1 MVKKIINTN
10 EFVAFIIIVLLSLF
24 IGLINPAFFSIATI
38 FDTLR
43 SSIVYIILAF
53 GLLPVMI
60 IGGLDISFVAIGALS
75 AYATHM
81 LLLNTGYQGGVF
93 LYYVIA
99 CTIGVLASL
108 LNSTLVT
115 KFDLNIFNVSLA
127 LYIMWYGFIR
137 FFIGSKRSATFPE
150 GASQYYSKFI
160 WTVKDPLVGNS
171 SLHESILFVVVI
183 GILLTIILKYTTF
196 GRGIYAI
203 GGNREVAIRTGFKVN
218 KILTGTFIIMGALA
232 AFAGVTYSFLVR
244 IFDPTMFLGE
254 ELDVIAAVILGGASI
269 NGGKGSVIGTF
280 MGVILIQLIHHSII
294 LIGIP
299 VIWQDLIVGFILIIN
314 ILMPY
319 LKKVIKKI
327 LDSKKVAYE
336 EAK

>member
-1 MVKKIINTN
+1 MVKKIINSN
-10 EFVAFIIIVLLSLF
+10 EFIAFIIIVLLSLF

-81 LLLNTGYQGGVF
+81 LLLAAGYQGGVF

-99 CTIGVLASL
+99 CSIGTLVSL
-108 LNSTLVT
+108 LNSVLIT
-115 KFDLNIFNVSLA
+115 KFNLNIFNVSLA

-160 WTVKDPLVGNS
+160 LTVKDPLVGNS
-171 SLHESILFVVVI
+171 SLHESILFVIGI
-183 GILLTIILKYTTF
+183 GILLTLILKYTTF

-203 GGNREVAIRTGFKVN
+203 GGDREVATRTGFKVN
-218 KILTGTFIIMGALA
+218 KILTGTFIIMGCLA

-280 MGVILIQLIHHSII
+280 MGVIVIQLIHHSII

-299 VIWQDLIVGFILIIN
+299 VIWQDLIVGFILIIF
-314 ILMPY
+314 IMMPF
-319 LKKVIKKI
+319 LKKVMKN
-327 LDSKKVAYE
+327 LFDGKKVSYE
-336 EAK
+336 KAK